1 MEILSPSNPGHDLVA
16 KRRWYAEAGVR
27 EYWIVSP
34 EAQLVEVLVLEDGA
48 YRTLARAAG
57 DEPVASSVLPG
68 LSFPA
73 SAVFA

>member
-1 MEILSPSNPGHDLVA
+1 MEIISPSNPGHDLVA